1 MSHNITIF
9 RYLAKFTR
17 KHLSLSL
24 FFNKVAGLRPAK
36 RLWRRCFPVNF
47 SKYLRSQKWV
57 TNHCYWI
64 CFFYHGWNIVNIVSK
79 FGPIFTLWRHKDCKI
94 STFWKNNGR
103 KIFYNKKYTL
113 FQVWNFLLFDRDILL
128 WNCFEEFGKVRL
140 WRGPRFTPSSNYFTK
155 TLKFYC

>member
-9 RYLAKFTR
+9 RCLAKFTR

-64 CFFYHGWNIVNIVSK
+64 WFFYHGWNIVNIVSNLVQFSLYDVTRIVK
-79 FGPIFTLWRHKDCKI
+79 FPHFGKIMEEKFFT
-94 STFWKNNGR
+94 TKNIHCS
-103 KIFYNKKYTL
+103 KFEIFYCLIAIY
-113 FQVWNFLLFDRDILL
+113 
-128 WNCFEEFGKVRL
+128 CFETALKNLGKWGYGGDPVSHL
-140 WRGPRFTPSSNYFTK
+140 PPIISQK
-155 TLKFYC
+155 L